1 MENLK
6 EVRCPVCNSAVKWDD
21 TYDYE
26 IQENE
31 RKLVLYKTGTCEK
44 CKETVDYN
52 ITYQLENKKTEII
65 DHYYYH
71 LREE

>member
-6 EVRCPVCNSAVKWDD
+6 EVRCPVCNSYVKWDD

-26 IQENE
+26 IQENQG
-31 RKLVLYKTGTCEK
+31 KLVLYKTGTCEK

-52 ITYQLENKKTEII
+52 ITYE
-65 DHYYYH
+65 
-71 LREE
+71 